1 MRTIRLSRFG
11 APGLGI
17 ALLGVVLLGASACD
31 SDSGGGG
38 AEATAGQVTGV
49 PGPTVD
55 PEAGTP
61 VPPKSEPT
69 PVRPVVTGKPGEGK
83 GSSLPGKPSA
93 PPTGPATAPQLTA
106 ALLAQAELAATGL
119 RVDGPDRAKD
129 TAPNPDPPPAVPAV
143 DRPECA
149 VFAQVSVFDGGAP
162 EAWAHREYADAAK
175 PDGARLGVT
184 LSSHRDDRGAALLP
198 ALDRAMAGCSVEF
211 AVRAGGPAP
220 EQWSV
225 APVDGA
231 PLAGD
236 ETTAY
241 RVTVRT
247 GTETRVETVVLVRF
261 GATTAQFVYP
271 GDAAPDAAPYAA
283 VITGQVQKAR
293 ALLGR

>member
-1 MRTIRLSRFG
+1 M
-11 APGLGI
+11 
-17 ALLGVVLLGASACD
+17 SACD

-38 AEATAGQVTGV
+38 GGAAAAGQQSGV

-61 VPPKSEPT
+61 APPKSEPT
-69 PVRPVVTGKPGEGK
+69 PVRPVVTGKAGEGR
-83 GSSLPGKPSA
+83 GSSAPGKPPA
-93 PPTGPATAPQLTA
+93 PPPGPATVPQLTA
-106 ALLAQAELAATGL
+106 ALLAQAELAESGL
-119 RVDGPDRAKD
+119 RVDGPDRAKGGG
-129 TAPNPDPPPAVPAV
+129 ASPAVPAA

-149 VFAQVSVFDGGAP
+149 VFAQVSAFDGGAP
-162 EAWAHREYADAAK
+162 EAWAHREYVDSAK
-175 PDGARLGVT
+175 PGAVRLGVT

-198 ALDRAMAGCSVEF
+198 DLDRAMAGCAAGF
-211 AVRAGGPAP
+211 AVHAGASAP

-236 ETTAY
+236 ETAAY
-241 RVTVRT
+241 RVTVRS
-247 GTETRVETVVLVRF
+247 GAGTRVETVVLVRF

-271 GDAAPDAAPYAA
+271 GDAPPDAAPYAA